1 MVQAAPDP
9 TIWGNKTVTR
19 VSTRPISGDAEE
31 YKASDDRDTSTI
43 SSLHG
48 TVDRRDSLSLQE
60 LSHASGIIMD
70 DNGGDQCFNS
80 SDESWGHERQ
90 ATPKA
95 ERSNGEPN
103 IQQCSRFP
111 QRLEPEQDALLTVS
125 FELMFRIFRSK
136 LT

>member
-9 TIWGNKTVTR
+9 TIWGNKTVTK
-19 VSTRPISGDAEE
+19 VSARPISGDAERH
-31 YKASDDRDTSTI
+31 KASEDRDTSTI

-48 TVDRRDSLSLQE
+48 TVDRRDSTSLQE

-70 DNGGDQCFNS
+70 DIGGDQCFNS
-80 SDESWGHERQ
+80 SDDLCEHKRMP
-90 ATPKA
+90 TPKA

-111 QRLEPEQDALLTVS
+111 PRLEAEQDSLVTVS
-125 FELMFRIFRSK
+125 SELMFRIFRSK

>member
-9 TIWGNKTVTR
+9 TIWGSKTMTN
-19 VSTRPISGDAEE
+19 VSTRPISGDAEKC
-31 YKASDDRDTSTI
+31 KASDDRDTSTI

-48 TVDRRDSLSLQE
+48 TVHRRDSLSLQE
-60 LSHASGIIMD
+60 LSHVSGIIMD

-80 SDESWGHERQ
+80 SDDLWGHERK

-95 ERSNGEPN
+95 ERSNGEPD
-103 IQQCSRFP
+103 IQQCSKFP
-111 QRLEPEQDALLTVS
+111 HRIDPEQDSLVS
-125 FELMFRIFRSK
+125 VSSELMFRISRSK

>member
-9 TIWGNKTVTR
+9 TIWGNKAVTK
-19 VSTRPISGDAEE
+19 VSTRPISGDVEE
-31 YKASDDRDTSTI
+31 YKAPEGRDTSPI

-70 DNGGDQCFNS
+70 DFGGDQFFNIS
-80 SDESWGHERQ
+80 SDLCGHERMP
-90 ATPKA
+90 TPKA

-103 IQQCSRFP
+103 IQRCSRFP
-111 QRLEPEQDALLTVS
+111 HRLEAEQDSLVTVS
-125 FELMFRIFRSK
+125 SELMFRIFKSK